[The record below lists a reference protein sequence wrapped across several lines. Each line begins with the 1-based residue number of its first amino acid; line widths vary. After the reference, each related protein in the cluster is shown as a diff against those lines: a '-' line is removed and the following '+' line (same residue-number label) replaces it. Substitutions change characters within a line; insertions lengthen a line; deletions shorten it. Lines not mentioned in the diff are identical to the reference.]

1 VLATGAIIDGK
12 YRVVRLVGEG
22 GMGAVYEGQNL
33 RIDRR
38 VAIKVMH
45 ASMTADRL
53 LVQRFEREAQ
63 AASKIA
69 SSHVAD
75 VLDLGDLPDG
85 DRYMVMEFLDGESL
99 AARLKA
105 KKRMTPVEI
114 APIAVQL
121 LEGLA
126 KVHEAGILHR
136 DLKPANIFLARA
148 EDGTD
153 FVKILDFGICKM
165 TKGKGELS
173 TGVGNLLGTVGYMCP
188 EQLEHGPKSLDH
200 RADLYTVGVVIYR
213 AVTATLPY
221 RAKNLVDLLHL
232 MRQGRPAHVCELA
245 PDVDPKFG
253 AIVDKAIEWDPKA
266 RYPTAND
273 LQKALLD
280 WYSGLERIDRIL
292 GDFLEKPAAPPTV
305 QRASVHP
312 PRATA
317 PVATAAATAPT
328 APGRRAH
335 APSDP
340 DDIELE
346 FTYDPQNADA
356 RPTAD
361 PKKSRRRTSSSKV
374 ATASKLAPDE
384 AKARKSIADIDI
396 DIDDEAVT
404 IPKMAAPST
413 AALRTATQKLAAQKK
428 KRTGR

>member
-114 APIAVQL
+114 APIAIQL

-136 DLKPANIFLARA
+136 DLKPANIFLARG
-148 EDGTD
+148 EGGTD

-245 PDVDPKFG
+245 PDVDAKFG

-266 RYPTAND
+266 RYPTAKA

-280 WYSGLERIDRIL
+280 WYSGVERIDRIL
-292 GDFLEKPAAPPTV
+292 GDFLEKPPTPAAA
-305 QRASVHP
+305 RKASVLP

-317 PVATAAATAPT
+317 TAAATPPTAPT
-328 APGRRAH
+328 APERT
-335 APSDP
+335 SDL
-340 DDIELE
+340 DDIEIE

-356 RPTAD
+356 KSTAD
-361 PKKSRRRTSSSKV
+361 PRKSRRRTSSSKV
-374 ATASKLAPDE
+374 PTTSPLTPDTK
-384 AKARKSIADIDI
+384 KARKSIADIDI
-396 DIDDEAVT
+396 DIDDEALT
-404 IPKMAAPST
+404 IPKMGAPSSAAP
-413 AALRTATQKLAAQKK
+413 RTTTQKLAAQKK